1 MIAGATVNGCKKDF
15 SLLSLLGS
23 KDKSIAKIPTKLL
36 PGLQA
41 ANAGDGELWEFSQQ
55 QQFPP
60 ALIICGSAMLQVF
73 AINSGQPCNELLI
86 MSKVKMNILENNW
99 YIVSL
104 EPIHNYGAFSTFLG
118 HDLEVYSYRGPHLK
132 NNLATCCSYQSARK
146 LK

>member
-1 MIAGATVNGCKKDF
+1 MVVGATVNGCKKDF
-15 SLLSLLGS
+15 SLLSLPGS
-23 KDKSIAKIPTKLL
+23 NDESVARIPTRRL

-41 ANAGDGELWEFSQQ
+41 ANAGDGELGEFSQQ
-55 QQFPP
+55 QQAPP
-60 ALIICGSAMLQVF
+60 WLIVCGSGMLQV
-73 AINSGQPCNELLI
+73 ALTSSGQPCNELLI

-104 EPIHNYGAFSTFLG
+104 EPIHNYGAFSTFPG
-118 HDLEVYSYRGPHLK
+118 HDLEVYSYRGPRLK